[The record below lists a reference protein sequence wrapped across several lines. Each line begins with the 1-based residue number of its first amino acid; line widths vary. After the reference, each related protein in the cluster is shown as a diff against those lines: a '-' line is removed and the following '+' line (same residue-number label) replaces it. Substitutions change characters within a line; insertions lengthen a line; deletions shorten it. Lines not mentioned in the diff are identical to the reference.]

1 MNINVQSTYHDSEL
15 EDAQKLLSYLSKTDA
30 HAARVEVRKTAEALN
45 AVLPESAPLQPE
57 PQPTQPAPAPD
68 PVKKEEATA
77 PTLPTFEDVRK
88 ECQTFIAHKGGETF
102 KAILEQLGAKRLS
115 DVKPEQFP
123 ELIGAIHAN

>member
-1 MNINVQSTYHDSEL
+1 MNINVQITYHDSEL

-45 AVLPESAPLQPE
+45 AVLPDTAPTKQE
-57 PQPTQPAPAPD
+57 PQPTQPAPD

-77 PTLPTFEDVRK
+77 PNLPTFEDVRK

>member
-1 MNINVQSTYHDSEL
+1 MNINVQITYHDSEL

-45 AVLPESAPLQPE
+45 AVLPDTAPAKQE
-57 PQPTQPAPAPD
+57 PQPAAPAAD

-77 PTLPTFEDVRK
+77 PTFEDVRK